1 MNDHNSAKENR
12 TEKHEEFQNERKN
25 KRMILKIRLRYVI
38 VVLLLGVVGYSV
50 YYFIQRQ
57 KMMNLLI
64 PEVKEITLIK
74 VNLHADTA
82 FIEVNMI
89 VENKAPYRMSIDS
102 IVCNLSLGGTK
113 IVSVGQYIGLRQES
127 GESDSVKFSVN
138 IPISRTRNK
147 IKSLQNQDS
156 TGVELEAMIVYSG
169 FMVPFAKS
177 RQIEVPVP
185 PQFRVIKTEKKDLR
199 LFQKEVD
206 VDLFLAIINEG
217 KNLSLDIH
225 DLQFKLTVGNDM
237 TAKGK
242 LGKDIFIRPRSYQIV
257 KFPLGFEMKNPLKT
271 IFKVWK
277 DEDRVPFR
285 LMLSGYMDAGK
296 MKRIPVVIF
305 ATGRM
310 EIVNEQKK
318 KAEKKSERKRKKEK
332 RQEKRQKKK
341 EQRQEKRDSRN

>member
-1 MNDHNSAKENR
+1 
-12 TEKHEEFQNERKN
+12 
-25 KRMILKIRLRYVI
+25 MILKIRIRYVI
-38 VVLLLGVVGYSV
+38 LVLLLGVIGYSI

-57 KMMNLLI
+57 KMINLLI

-74 VNLHADTA
+74 ANLHADTA

-102 IVCNLSLGGTK
+102 IICNLSLGGTK
-113 IVSVGQYIGLRQES
+113 IVSVSQYIGLRQES

-138 IPISRTRNK
+138 IPISRTRKK

-156 TGVELEAMIVYSG
+156 TGVQLEAMIVYSG
-169 FMVPFAKS
+169 FMVPFAKTK
-177 RQIEVPVP
+177 QIEVPVP
-185 PQFRVIKTEKKDLR
+185 PQFRVIKTEKKELR

-225 DLQFKLTVGNDM
+225 DLQYRLTVGNDM
-237 TAKGK
+237 ITKGK
-242 LGKDIFIRPRSYQIV
+242 LGKDVSIRPRSSQII
-257 KFPLGFEMKNPLKT
+257 KFPLGFEMKHPMKT

-277 DEDRVPFR
+277 DEDQVPFH

-305 ATGRM
+305 ASGRM

-318 KAEKKSERKRKKEK
+318 KAEKNWEKDRRKEK
-332 RQEKRQKKK
+332 RQDKRQEKK
-341 EQRQEKRDSRN
+341 EDRQEKREDRKEERQ